1 MFRNMA
7 NSLFRHEL
15 IKTTLPKAKEL
26 RRVAEPLIT
35 MAKTDSVHKRRVAFA
50 RLRDK
55 EVVGKLF
62 NDLVERG
69 KGVEVRLAER
79 VERAGSS
86 LRGTVKDVQK
96 RAGKTL
102 KSIEVAVDEQVG
114 AALGKIGV
122 PTRDEV
128 AALRRRIEN
137 LTRSVTGGKKKTA
150 KRKTTKKKTAK
161 KRPKKKAAKKAR

>member
-1 MFRNMA
+1 M
-7 NSLFRHEL
+7 
-15 IKTTLPKAKEL
+15 
-26 RRVAEPLIT
+26 
-35 MAKTDSVHKRRVAFA
+35 
-50 RLRDK
+50 
-55 EVVGKLF
+55 
-62 NDLVERG
+62 
-69 KGVEVRLAER
+69 
-79 VERAGSS
+79 
-86 LRGTVKDVQK
+86 RGTVKDVQK

-150 KRKTTKKKTAK
+150 KRKTTKKKTTK
-161 KRPKKKAAKKAR
+161 KKPKKKAAKKAR